1 MNATVC
7 QAFVISSNQYGSFRP
22 IQSLDYIDSRFPNNN
37 STLTNKQITTFAN
50 NEIIHLT
57 INENFLYQQ
66 SKTNLLEHYLKTYN
80 PLQIDL
86 TDTNKETMTV
96 SNNKN
101 TSYEELTSETDS
113 HPLDS
118 CYPLN
123 CTNKQK
129 LYQTK
134 RYTRLQEQE
143 NSSATIII
151 TDDRLSECST
161 KLTTMILPV
170 VMITDCSDSQR
181 LHTDIIEMNEE

>member
-1 MNATVC
+1 M
-7 QAFVISSNQYGSFRP
+7 
-22 IQSLDYIDSRFPNNN
+22 QSLDRIDSRFPNNN
-37 STLTNKQITTFAN
+37 CT
-50 NEIIHLT
+50 LT
-57 INENFLYQQ
+57 INENFFYQQ

-86 TDTNKETMTV
+86 TNTNKETLTV
-96 SNNKN
+96 SNNKD

-118 CYPLN
+118 CYPLH

-129 LYQTK
+129 LCQTI

-143 NSSATIII
+143 NCSATI
-151 TDDRLSECST
+151 DDRLSECST
-161 KLTTMILPV
+161 KLTTMTLPV

-181 LHTDIIEMNEE
+181 LHTDIIEMNEEE